1 MRVDADGNLEQDK
14 LGKGRGG
21 AGVAGDVLIT
31 FEDLGFIRAFS
42 TNVGEA
48 EEKSVGRREERYY
61 CVSSGDVHSRSF
73 WEMSPIGNTERAF
86 WIRIYLKTFSRHQA
100 LTN

>member
-31 FEDLGFIRAFS
+31 FGDLGFIRAFS

-48 EEKSVGRREERYY
+48 EEKSVGRRDERYY
-61 CVSSGDVHSRSF
+61 CVSSGELIAFEVVLGDVADRQ
-73 WEMSPIGNTERAF
+73 
-86 WIRIYLKTFSRHQA
+86 Y
-100 LTN
+100 